1 MSNYNI
7 TDYSYKQAKKLN
19 LIIKSSIHKGK
30 KIDVYNI
37 NNEFLHSIGD
47 IRYNDYPS
55 YLSTSTYNKQYADE
69 RRRLYHIRH
78 QKGINIVNSKQY
90 LSANL
95 LW

>member
-7 TDYSYKQAKKLN
+7 TQYSYDKAKKLN
-19 LIIKSSIHKGK
+19 LIIKQSKNTNK
-30 KIDVYNI
+30 KIDVYTI

-47 IRYNDYPS
+47 IRYNDYPN
-55 YLSTSTYNKQYADE
+55 YCIIYNKQYADE

-78 QKGINIVNSKQY
+78 KKGINIINSKQY

>member
-1 MSNYNI
+1 MSNYKI
-7 TDYSYKQAKKLN
+7 TDYSYKKAKGLN
-19 LIIKSSIHKGK
+19 IIIKSSKNNDK
-30 KIDVYNI
+30 KIDVYTI

-47 IRYNDYPS
+47 IRYNDYPN
-55 YLSTSTYNKQYADE
+55 YCIIYNKQYADE

-78 QKGINIVNSKQY
+78 KNGINIVNSKQY

>member
-1 MSNYNI
+1 MSNYKI
-7 TDYSYKQAKKLN
+7 TQYSYDKAEKLN
-19 LIIKSSIHKGK
+19 LIIKSSKNKGK
-30 KIDVYNI
+30 KLDVYTI

-47 IRYNDYPS
+47 INYNDYPS
-55 YLSTSTYNKQYADE
+55 YCIIYNEQYANE

-78 QKGINIVNSKQY
+78 KKGINIINSKQY

>member
-7 TDYSYKQAKKLN
+7 TNYSYDKAKQLN
-19 LIIKSSIHKGK
+19 LIIKQSKNKNK
-30 KIDVYNI
+30 KIDVYDIDDN
-37 NNEFLHSIGD
+37 FLHSIGD
-47 IRYNDYPS
+47 IKYNDYPS
-55 YLSTSTYNKQYADE
+55 YLSTYNKQYADE

>member
-7 TDYSYKQAKKLN
+7 TQYSYDKAKKLN
-19 LIIKSSIHKGK
+19 LIIKQSKNTNK
-30 KIDVYNI
+30 KIDVYTI
-37 NNEFLHSIGD
+37 NNQFLHSIGD

-55 YLSTSTYNKQYADE
+55 YYIIYNKQYADE

-78 QKGINIVNSKQY
+78 KKGINIINSKQY

>member
-1 MSNYNI
+1 MSSYI
-7 TDYSYKQAKKLN
+7 ISQYSYDQSKKLN
-19 LIIKSSIHKGK
+19 LVIKKSKNKNK
-30 KIDVYNI
+30 KIDVYTI

-55 YLSTSTYNKQYADE
+55 YLSTYNKDYADE
-69 RRRLYHIRH
+69 RKRLYHIRH
-78 QKGINIVNSKQY
+78 QKNIKVINSKQY

>member
-7 TDYSYKQAKKLN
+7 TQYSYDKAKQLN
-19 LIIKSSIHKGK
+19 LIIKSSKDKKK
-30 KIDVYNI
+30 KIDVYTI

-47 IRYNDYPS
+47 IRYNDYTS
-55 YLSTSTYNKQYADE
+55 YLSTYNKQYADE
-69 RRRLYHIRH
+69 RKRLYHIRH
-78 QKGINIVNSKQY
+78 QKGINIINSKQY

>member
-7 TDYSYKQAKKLN
+7 TDYSYDKAKQLN
-19 LIIKSSIHKGK
+19 LIIKSSKNKGK
-30 KIDVYNI
+30 KIDVYDI

-47 IRYNDYPS
+47 IRYNDYPN
-55 YLSTSTYNKQYADE
+55 YCIVYNKKYADE
-69 RRRLYHIRH
+69 RKRLYHIRH
-78 QKGINIVNSKQY
+78 QKNINVINSKQY

>member
-7 TDYSYKQAKKLN
+7 TQYSYDKAKKLN
-19 LIIKSSIHKGK
+19 LIIKQSKNTNK
-30 KIDVYNI
+30 KIDVYTI
-37 NNEFLHSIGD
+37 NNQFLHSIGD

-55 YLSTSTYNKQYADE
+55 YFIIYNKQYADE

-78 QKGINIVNSKQY
+78 KKGINIINSKQY

>member
-1 MSNYNI
+1 MSNYII
-7 TDYSYKQAKKLN
+7 TDYSYNQAKKLN
-19 LIIKSSIHKGK
+19 LIIKQSKNKGK
-30 KIDVYNI
+30 KIDVYTI

-47 IRYNDYPS
+47 IKYMDYPK
-55 YLSTSTYNKQYADE
+55 YCLIYNKQYADE

-78 QKGINIVNSKQY
+78 QKNINVINSKQY

>member
-7 TDYSYKQAKKLN
+7 TNYSYDKAKQLN
-19 LIIKSSIHKGK
+19 LIIKQSKNKNK
-30 KIDVYNI
+30 KIDVYTI
-37 NNEFLHSIGD
+37 NNIFLHSIGD
-47 IRYNDYPS
+47 IKYNDYPS
-55 YLSTSTYNKQYADE
+55 YLSTYNKQYADE

-78 QKGINIVNSKQY
+78 QKNINVIKSKQF

>member
-7 TDYSYKQAKKLN
+7 TQYSYDKAKKLN
-19 LIIKSSIHKGK
+19 LIIKQSKNTNK
-30 KIDVYNI
+30 KIDVYTI
-37 NNEFLHSIGD
+37 NNQFLHSIGD

-55 YLSTSTYNKQYADE
+55 YYIIYNKQYADE
-69 RRRLYHIRH
+69 RRRLYHIPH
-78 QKGINIVNSKQY
+78 KKGINIINSKQY